1 MQLGTYL
8 HYKGKRYHVIG
19 VAKHSE
25 TGEELVVYRA
35 LYGEQGLWVRPKT
48 MFLEMVT
55 VDGQEVPRFAYSE
68 EFGEEV

>member
-8 HYKGKRYHVIG
+8 HYKGNRYQVIG

-25 TGEELVVYRA
+25 TEQPLVVYRA
-35 LYGEQGLWVRPKT
+35 LYGAQELWARPKT
-48 MFLEMVT
+48 MFLEKVT
-55 VDGQEVPRFAYSE
+55 VNGQEVPRFAYSD